1 MITFIDLAGHHKYLK
16 TTIFGLTS
24 YCPDFAMLVVS
35 ANTGIGEYSLI
46 LFLYFILFTLIVL
59 SFIVSHN
66 LVRARSCCMSVK
78 TCLLLSVYILASH

>member
-46 LFLYFILFTLIVL
+46 LFFNFILCTLIVL
-59 SFIVSHN
+59 SFH
-66 LVRARSCCMSVK
+66 K
-78 TCLLLSVYILASH
+78 LS